1 MHSDF
6 NMHCQCIFN
15 GVGQSGPLLHPLVM
29 RLSLFSDYSLRVLM
43 YAALSE
49 GPFRLDEVTEAY
61 GVSRNHL
68 AKVIPVLSQ
77 LGYLETRRGR
87 GGGIELGRAAGEIR
101 LGQVIR
107 QTEAQEGMA
116 ECFNAETNT
125 CRIAGCCRLK
135 GALSAAMKA
144 FYQTLDEY
152 TLEDLV
158 RGRHRAS
165 MKRILLGTAP

>member
-6 NMHCQCIFN
+6 NMHCQCIFYE
-15 GVGQSGPLLHPLVM
+15 VGQRGLFSHPFLM

-49 GPFRLDEVTEAY
+49 GPFRLDEVTDAY

-77 LGYLETRRGR
+77 LGFLETRRGR
-87 GGGIELGRAAGEIR
+87 RGGIELARAAGEIR

-107 QTEAQEGMA
+107 QTEAQEGLA
-116 ECFNAETNT
+116 ECFDAETST

-135 GALSAAMKA
+135 GALVAALKA
-144 FYQTLDEY
+144 FYETLDEY

-158 RGRHRAS
+158 KGRHRAS
-165 MKRILLGTAP
+165 MKRILLGAER